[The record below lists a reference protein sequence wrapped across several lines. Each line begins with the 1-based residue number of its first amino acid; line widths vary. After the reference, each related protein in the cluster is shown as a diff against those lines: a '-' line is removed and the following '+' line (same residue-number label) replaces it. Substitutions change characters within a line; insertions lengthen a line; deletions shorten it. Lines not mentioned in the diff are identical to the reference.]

1 MADDGDGSPLEPTSG
16 DDLHGNGLANG
27 ERLMALG
34 DAVDRKSVNGAKHA
48 RRRTTRRRKWLY
60 AGVAVLVLI
69 VGVAGGGYWYANYRF
84 TKIPRFK
91 QPLPITYP
99 VPGQPFN
106 VLAIGSDSRA
116 GLSSVVARQTGANT
130 GSVSGQRSD
139 VIKVIHVDPN
149 AGTITILSIPRDTTV
164 SLLANQN
171 LYGQFNR
178 INVNYGAG
186 PALLVRTITANFGI
200 PINHV
205 IQVNFNGLIGAADAV
220 GGVYLDFRY
229 PSHDPWSDLAIW
241 HPGCQLVTSTMALAV
256 ARSRHFY
263 YAPKG
268 HPPWPKDWLQ
278 LSDDQLA
285 ADGWVYDGTSDFG
298 RIDRQ
303 TSFLRAMFARVKS
316 KLDDPLALNAFLG
329 SLPQGITID
338 NTFTLRELIGLALKF
353 HGYNTATMKTYTMPE
368 VPATVNGADLEFVE
382 QPYAQQLLVSIFG
395 SSLRRPTNPPPN
407 TALQTPQPPNVAVA
421 TTTTTLRVT
430 TTSKKPKHPVSTT
443 TAPTTTTT
451 NPTLALPIFDPV
463 PCTPK

>member
-1 MADDGDGSPLEPTSG
+1 MADNGDGSPFEPTKG
-16 DDLHGNGLANG
+16 DVSQASSLANG
-27 ERLMALG
+27 DRLVALG
-34 DAVDRKSVNGAKHA
+34 DAVDRKSGTSAKHA
-48 RRRTTRRRKWLY
+48 RRRVSRRRKWMY
-60 AGVAVLVLI
+60 AGVAVIVLI
-69 VGVAGGGYWYANYRF
+69 VGVVGGGYWYANWRF
-84 TKIPRFK
+84 HQIRTIVVPTI
-91 QPLPITYP
+91 QYP

-106 VLAIGSDSRA
+106 ILAIGSDSRA

-139 VIKVIHVDPN
+139 VIKIIHVDPN

-164 SLLANQN
+164 SLLANQS
-171 LYGQFNR
+171 LYGRFNR

-186 PALLVRTITANFGI
+186 PSLLVRTITANFGI

-205 IQVNFNGLIGAADAV
+205 IQVNFNGLIGAAEAV

-241 HPGCQLVTSTMALAV
+241 HPGCQLVNSTMALAV

-268 HPPWPKDWLQ
+268 HPAWPKNWSQ
-278 LSDDQLA
+278 LSDNQLA
-285 ADGWVYDGTSDFG
+285 ADGWIYDGTSDFG

-303 TSFLRAMFARVKS
+303 TSFLRALFSRVKS
-316 KLDDPLALNAFLG
+316 KLDDPFAINAFLG
-329 SLPQGITID
+329 SLPEGITID
-338 NTFTLRELIGLALKF
+338 STFSLREIVGLALKF
-353 HGYNTATMKTYTMPE
+353 HGYNTASMKTYTMPE

-395 SSLRRPTNPPPN
+395 SALRRPTNPPPN
-407 TALQTPQPPNVAVA
+407 TALATPQPPNVAA
-421 TTTTTLRVT
+421 TTTSTLRVT
-430 TTSKKPKHPVSTT
+430 TSTRKPTHPVATS
-443 TAPTTTTT
+443 TTTTT